1 MKKLSEKQYREKRK
15 LDMISAVVV
24 LAAVVFI
31 MGIVIRSLF
40 NI

>member
-31 MGIVIRSLF
+31 LGIMIRSLF